1 MSLEPAY
8 PFLILNNMAC
18 TLTRGR
24 KEPCKDVVGGL
35 KNVYFVDFGGLGTVT
50 QDSTTDQ
57 ITNLTGDSSN
67 NLTAYKYELKGNS
80 SFEQTITSS
89 RENGTTFF
97 DQTLNITFKKL
108 SKEDNGEIKL
118 LAYAR
123 PHIAIE
129 DYNGNVFMMGL
140 EHGADVTGGT
150 IVTGA
155 AMGDLSGYT
164 LTFNAQ
170 ELKPANFMASDTVD
184 ADFPFS
190 VTDFAGLS
198 GTITITEGTNS

>member
-1 MSLEPAY
+1 
-8 PFLILNNMAC
+8 MAC
-18 TLTRGR
+18 DLTRGR

-35 KNVYFVDFGGLGTVT
+35 KNVYFVDFGDLGTVT
-50 QDSTTDQ
+50 KTDDE

-67 NLTAYKYELKGNS
+67 DLTAYKYELKGNS
-80 SFEQTITSS
+80 SFEQTVTAS
-89 RENGTTFF
+89 RENGTVFYE
-97 DQTLNITFKKL
+97 QTLNLTLKKL
-108 SKEDNGEIKL
+108 TKEDNKELKL
-118 LAYAR
+118 LAYGR
-123 PHIAIE
+123 PHVAVE

-140 EHGADVTGGT
+140 EHGADVSGGT

-155 AMGDLSGYT
+155 GMGDLSGYT
-164 LTFNAQ
+164 LTLSAQ
-170 ELKPANFMASDTVD
+170 EREPANFMASDTVD